1 MELVTRNYWWPGVIR
16 DIGKYVKGCN
26 MCQRMKNRME
36 LPVEKLKLNK
46 MPEKT
51 WTYLIVDFITKL
63 PVEVRKDAILVI
75 CNRLSKMMH
84 FMATTEG
91 ILAEGL
97 ARLFRNNV

>member
-63 PVEVRKDAILVI
+63 PVVVRKDAILVI